1 MANNSI
7 HKIRLKKGIS
17 IEYIASRMSVSAA
30 RVKSWE
36 INCTN
41 LTVKQAKML
50 SKLLGVTLDTMIFGN
65 DIDQIDISK
74 LDETKLIYI
83 MRFVQ
88 DRLCLNDRKNG
99 RLERNVIIEE
109 QNDFGNSVKYVRVR
123 LMGMTQNEFAD
134 VLSVSR
140 ETIKNWESK
149 SECTSLRN
157 LMLLSQ
163 VTGLAI
169 DYFAYDNYPI
179 KIPTN
184 CLNEEKKKVIIGFL
198 EYYKCI

>member
-1 MANNSI
+1 
-7 HKIRLKKGIS
+7 
-17 IEYIASRMSVSAA
+17 
-30 RVKSWE
+30 
-36 INCTN
+36 
-41 LTVKQAKML
+41 
-50 SKLLGVTLDTMIFGN
+50 
-65 DIDQIDISK
+65 
-74 LDETKLIYI
+74 
-83 MRFVQ
+83 
-88 DRLCLNDRKNG
+88 
-99 RLERNVIIEE
+99 
-109 QNDFGNSVKYVRVR
+109 
-123 LMGMTQNEFAD
+123 MGMTQNEFAD

-179 KIPTN
+179 KISTN
-184 CLNEEKKKVIIGFL
+184 CLNKEKKKVIIGFL